1 MQAVILVG
9 GEGTRLRPLTS
20 TIPKPVVPLVDRPF
34 IAFMI
39 EWLRRHGI
47 EDVIMSCG
55 FLATSVRNVLGD
67 GSAFGIR
74 LRFVEEPDP
83 RGTAGALKFAESM
96 LEERFLMLNGDVLT
110 DIDLTAQIAQHER
123 TGARATLALVGVED
137 PTAYGLVRLTPE
149 HAVEE
154 FVEKPASDQLD
165 STDDAWTAGRAG
177 GDRPLHTYTNLI
189 SAGAYVLE
197 RDMLELVPPER
208 NVSIEREVW
217 PRLIGNGLYGFPSE
231 SYWLDIGTPER
242 YLKGTFD
249 IIEGNVHTA
258 VRERLGGDFMA
269 LASDV
274 LVEGRAIPPAVLEP
288 GVWVATGAH
297 VGSLVVLGQGVTVGA
312 GSIVERAVI
321 MNGTEIGPGCTLRDC
336 IVAAGCRVGE
346 GTQITDGAVLGE
358 GVTVGA
364 HNIVSRGARIFPGVT
379 LPDGALRFS

>member
-20 TIPKPVVPLVDRPF
+20 TVPKPVVPLVDRPF

-67 GSAFGIR
+67 GSALGIR
-74 LRFVEEPDP
+74 MRYVEEPDP

-96 LEERFLMLNGDVLT
+96 LDERFLLLNGDVLT
-110 DIDLTAQIAQHER
+110 DIDLTAQIGQHER
-123 TGARATLALVGVED
+123 TGARATLALVPVED
-137 PTAYGLVRLTPE
+137 PTAYGLVHLAEDNSVRD
-149 HAVEE
+149 
-154 FVEKPASDQLD
+154 FVEKPSSDQID
-165 STDDAWTAGRAG
+165 
-177 GDRPLHTYTNLI
+177 TNLI

-197 RDMLELVPPER
+197 REVLELVPSER

-217 PRLIGNGLYGFPSE
+217 PLLIGAGLYGFPSE

-258 VRERLGGDFMA
+258 VMEILGDSY
-269 LASDV
+269 LAVAPDAQV
-274 LVEGRAIPPAVLEP
+274 RGRAIPPAVLER
-288 GVWVATGAH
+288 GVLVEEGAH
-297 VGSLVVLGQGVTVGA
+297 VGSLVVLGQGVSIGA
-312 GSIVERAVI
+312 GSTVERAVI

-346 GTQITDGAVLGE
+346 GTQITGGSVLGE

-364 HNIVSRGARIFPGVT
+364 RNMVAHGARIFPGVS

>member
-1 MQAVILVG
+1 MQDVILVG

-34 IAFMI
+34 IAYML
-39 EWLRRHGI
+39 EWLRLHGI

-96 LEERFLMLNGDVLT
+96 LDERFLMLNGDVLT

-123 TGARATLALVGVED
+123 TGARATLALVPVED

-154 FVEKPASDQLD
+154 FVEKPSSDQLE
-165 STDDAWTAGRAG
+165 GIRAG
-177 GDRPLHTYTNLI
+177 DQVGGQRPLHTYANLI

-197 RDMLELVPPER
+197 RDVLELVAPDR
-208 NVSIEREVW
+208 SVSIEREVW
-217 PRLIGNGLYGFPSE
+217 PRLIGNGLYGFPTE

-249 IIEGNVHTA
+249 IIEGKVHTA
-258 VRERLGGDFMA
+258 VGERLGSDYMA
-269 LASDV
+269 LAPDV
-274 LVEGRAIPPAVLEP
+274 QVQGRAVPPAVLER
-288 GVWVATGAH
+288 GVRVAEGAQ
-297 VGSLVVLGQGVTVGA
+297 VGSLVVLGQGVTIGA
-312 GSIVERAVI
+312 GATVDRAVV

-336 IVAAGCRVGE
+336 IVAAGCRIGE
-346 GTQITDGAVLGE
+346 GTQITGSAVLGE

-364 HNIVSRGARIFPGVT
+364 HNVVTRGARIFPGVT